1 MEHQRPEPQSNS
13 LFYRCARC
21 IIVRPLLNML
31 GHLESHGNENIP
43 THGGVLLVSNHL
55 SLLDPA
61 IIGAAVSRE
70 LHYLGEDTYFHI
82 PGIGWLLTQLN
93 GIPIKREKPGWQSLK
108 RVISCLKMGNALL
121 LFPEGTRSTDGTLG
135 TVKEG
140 ASFIIH
146 HSNVSTIPVCLK
158 GTDRFMPRGSKLIH
172 PGKVSVT
179 FGTPLDFS
187 ALKGIDERQE
197 LYQRISQQ
205 IRRAILDLQENSR

>member
-1 MEHQRPEPQSNS
+1 M
-13 LFYRCARC
+13 
-21 IIVRPLLNML
+21 IVRPILDVL
-31 GHLESHGNENIP
+31 GDLESHGNENIP
-43 THGGVLLVSNHL
+43 AQGGVLLVSNHA
-55 SLLDPA
+55 SLLDPI

-135 TVKEG
+135 TVKDG

-146 HSNVSTIPVCLK
+146 HSNVPTIPVFLK
-158 GTDRFMPRGSKLIH
+158 DTGRFMPRGSKLIC
-172 PGKVSVT
+172 PGKLSVT
-179 FGTPLDFS
+179 FGAPLDFS
-187 ALKGIDERQE
+187 VLKGIDERHE
-197 LYQRISQQ
+197 LYQHISQQ
-205 IRRAILDLQENSR
+205 IRQAILDLQEGAR

>member
-1 MEHQRPEPQSNS
+1 MEHQRSEPQSNS

-21 IIVRPLLNML
+21 MIVRPILDVL
-31 GHLESHGNENIP
+31 GDLESHGNENIP
-43 THGGVLLVSNHL
+43 PQGGVLLVSNHA

-82 PGIGWLLTQLN
+82 PGIGWLFTQLN

-108 RVISCLKMGNALL
+108 RAISCVKMGNALL
-121 LFPEGTRSTDGTLG
+121 VFPEGTRSTDGTLG
-135 TVKEG
+135 TVKDG
-140 ASFIIH
+140 ASFIIQ
-146 HSNVSTIPVCLK
+146 HSNVPTIPVFLK
-158 GTDRFMPRGSKLIH
+158 DTGRFMPRGSKLIC
-172 PGKVSVT
+172 PGKLYVT
-179 FGTPLDFS
+179 FGAPLDFS
-187 ALKGIDERQE
+187 ALKGIDERHE